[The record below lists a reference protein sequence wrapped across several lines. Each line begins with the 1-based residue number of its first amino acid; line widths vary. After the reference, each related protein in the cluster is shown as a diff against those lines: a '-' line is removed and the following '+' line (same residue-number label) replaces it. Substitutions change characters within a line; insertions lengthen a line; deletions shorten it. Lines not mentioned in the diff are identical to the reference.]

1 MNQEEI
7 RELLHRYA
15 GDKCS
20 AEEKEQLERLVME
33 KPLLKEWQWESEEE
47 RILTGLRIKAY
58 IDHQRFPKS
67 QKPAFR
73 LWYAGIAASVLLVA
87 GLGWF
92 FVQNQNPSTAPISSA
107 AKTELKGITLTLSD
121 GSRVLLEN
129 NEGQTLQ
136 DAGTSIKKLK
146 NELVYRDEENQA
158 TANNLKKPAINTIQL
173 PKGENFKLILPDG
186 TKVWLNATSS
196 LSYPVVFS
204 GEERKVILTGE
215 AYFEVTHNSKK
226 PFKVIAAHTEIVVT
240 GTHFNVSAYPDDAT
254 ISTTLLEGGVNIW
267 RGKNKHQLKPGF
279 EALTYRNNEEIKEQV
294 ADTEN
299 VLAWRN
305 GYFIFDDEN
314 VREVMKKV
322 ARWYDIEVTFK
333 YRYQTKRFG
342 GTFPKSANVDELL
355 KDLESLGNMRFKRK
369 GKEVV
374 VMD

>member
-15 GDKCS
+15 DDKCS
-20 AEEKEQLERLVME
+20 ADEKEQLERLVME
-33 KPLLKEWQWESEEE
+33 KPLLKEWQWKSEEE

-58 IDHQRFPKS
+58 IDHKRLPKS
-67 QKPAFR
+67 QKPTFR
-73 LWYAGIAASVLLVA
+73 LWYAGIAAALLLVA
-87 GLGWF
+87 GLGWL
-92 FVQNQNPSTAPISSA
+92 FVQNQNASTAPTSSMV
-107 AKTELKGITLTLSD
+107 KTDLKGIILTLSD

-146 NELVYRDEENQA
+146 NELVYRDEGNQA
-158 TANNLKKPAINTIQL
+158 TANNLEKPVMNTIQL

-196 LSYPVVFS
+196 LSYPVIFS
-204 GEERKVILTGE
+204 GKERKVVLTGE
-215 AYFEVTHNSKK
+215 AYFEVAHNSKK
-226 PFKVIAAHTEIVVT
+226 PFKVIADHTEIVVT
-240 GTHFNVSAYPDDAT
+240 GTHFNVSAYPDDTT

-267 RGKNKHQLKPGF
+267 RGKHIHQLKPGF
-279 EALTYRNNEEIKEQV
+279 EALTYRNKEEINEQV
-294 ADTEN
+294 ADIEN

-305 GYFIFDDEN
+305 GYFVFDDQN

-333 YRYQTKRFG
+333 NRNLTKRFG

-355 KDLESLGNMRFKRK
+355 KDLESLGKMRFKRN